1 MQNLLVPAALLAL
14 SGAAFGQ
21 NIVVTAEGRHG
32 APPPEVTRDEI
43 TVDIGKHPAHVEE
56 WTPLGGDRAA
66 LDLYIAIDDG
76 LDTDV
81 GIQFKSLKSF
91 FADQPASTRIGLAY
105 LRNGEALIAAP
116 LTSDHQRVAAALR
129 LPLGEPGISASPYV
143 SLSDLIKKW
152 PSTGSD
158 LIKKWPSTGAR
169 REILVISSGA
179 DPYSPADALNPYLL
193 NTIEDAQRAGI
204 LVHSIYYAGAG
215 HLGHNFFRIN
225 WGVNYLSELGD
236 GTGGEAYWQGFGS
249 PVAFDSF
256 LKDFNQRLTNQY
268 LLTLTP
274 ADSKGGLEPIRI
286 MSSNPQVSLV
296 APKQIS
302 FARPVD

>member
-32 APPPEVTRDEI
+32 APPPEVTKDEI

-56 WTPLGGDRAA
+56 CTPLRGDP

-76 LDTDV
+76 LDTNV

-91 FADQPASTRIGLAY
+91 FANQPASTRIGLAY

-116 LTSDHQRVAAALR
+116 LTSDHQRVSAALR
-129 LPLGEPGISASPYV
+129 LPLGAPGISASPYI

-152 PSTGSD
+152 PATGV
-158 LIKKWPSTGAR
+158 R
-169 REILVISSGA
+169 REILVISSGVN
-179 DPYSPADALNPYLL
+179 PWSPANPLNPYLL
-193 NTIEDAQRAGI
+193 NTIEDAQRGGI

-236 GTGGEAYWQGFGS
+236 ATGGEAYWQGFGD
-249 PVAFDSF
+249 PVYFDLF
-256 LKDFNQRLTNQY
+256 LKDFNRRLNNQY
-268 LLTLTP
+268 LLTLMP

-286 MSSNPQVSLV
+286 ISANPQVSLV
-296 APKQIS
+296 AAKQIW
-302 FARPVD
+302 FVRPAD